1 MMKDITLGQYY
12 PIDSLIHQLDP
23 RIKIV
28 LVVAYIVLIFLVK
41 TFWGLLACFALFL
54 LPAALSRVPIRT
66 ILRGLKP
73 ILFIAAFTFVIN
85 VLFSREGNLI
95 FSWWIIRIYDSGVRL
110 AFFMAV
116 RLGLLVAGSSI
127 LTLTTSPIDLTDGLE
142 RLLKPLKAVRF
153 PVHEMS
159 MMMTIALRF
168 IPTLSEEADRIMKA
182 QCARGADFDTGGPI
196 KRAMNMVPLMV
207 PLFVGAFRR
216 AEDLA
221 VAMEARCYHG
231 GKGRTRMKILKMHS
245 KDYVALLVLTGA
257 YCGILIGGI

>member
-1 MMKDITLGQYY
+1 MKDITLGQYY
-12 PIDSLIHQLDP
+12 PIDSAMHRMDP
-23 RIKIV
+23 RVKIV
-28 LVVAYIVLIFLVK
+28 LVLAYIVLIFFVK
-41 TFWGLLACFALFL
+41 TYWGYLACLALFL
-54 LPAALSRVPIRT
+54 LPAALSRVPLKT

-73 ILFIAAFTFVIN
+73 ILFIAVFTFVIN
-85 VLFSREGNLI
+85 MLFSREGNLV
-95 FSWWIIRIYDSGVRL
+95 FSWWIIRIYDTGIHL
-110 AFFMAV
+110 AFFMAI

-127 LTLTTSPIDLTDGLE
+127 LTLTTSPIALTDGLE
-142 RLLKPLKAVRF
+142 RLLKPLKAVKF

-216 AEDLA
+216 ADDLA
-221 VAMEARCYHG
+221 VAMEARCYNG
-231 GKGRTRMKILKMHS
+231 GKGRTRMKILKMHPQ
-245 KDYVALLVLTGA
+245 DYAALLVMVGA
-257 YCGILIGGI
+257 YCGIIIGGI